1 MSAQITF
8 VMGRSGSGK
17 TELLFNKIKQNE
29 LSGKRSV
36 LIVPD
41 RASFE
46 SERRLAKL
54 IGKGM
59 MNTFVVSF
67 TRLARRIL
75 SEKGEKRVF
84 LSIQGRQMMLKKTI
98 ENITSDLEC
107 FSRIASKVGFTAEC
121 DEIILKCKR
130 FGITSEQ
137 LMQTAENV
145 DLPYSL
151 RGKLFDFAKIY
162 EAAENAMSSSFIDD
176 EDIVNSLIDN
186 LPSSSYDDC
195 DFFIDTPE
203 TLTEQS
209 IRIISTLMDCAAN
222 ITITFRGD
230 TSEVCRDRK
239 LFQPDENIY
248 RRIRAEAESKHC
260 IVNFVSLTQNT
271 RVKVPEMKH
280 LERELFA
287 FPYRI
292 FNSKPTSDTTIELH
306 IAANKRLE
314 TVACCEKIR
323 NAVNSGLRYRDIGI
337 IVSDIE
343 GYATT
348 IKRVFS
354 EYEIPYFMDVKR
366 SLFSHPLSTLILSA
380 IACCES
386 RFRAK
391 NFIQALKSGMFP
403 IEDNVIEK
411 LENHI
416 LKYGLSGSLITEPFN
431 QENVSEEI
439 ELARATAVEPIINL
453 KRKMAGKHT
462 TAQRLEALYEFTEQM
477 NVGEMLRLEYEKY
490 IDCGNITAARET
502 AQVYDTFIEL
512 IDQIHAISGDEEIS
526 LKRFSSVLEE
536 GLRDYAI
543 GIIPTTLDSV
553 YIGSVD
559 NSGVAEVE
567 LIIVMG
573 ATEGA
578 FPQAKPDNSIINDS
592 ELRKLAKI
600 GLPVWS
606 TSEKMNKDENLR
618 VYSALMKAKSG
629 IYLSFS
635 YSGGNSVASSLFE
648 RTRKMF
654 PNCRITNGIL
664 SPVKGSTER
673 AGFSNLISSLK
684 SAIYN
689 GMDELENCADDYA
702 YFTSSEEYARRLD
715 VMNDALFVTNT
726 NAALGKNVALKLYGK
741 NIYGSPTKLETFA
754 KCPFRYFM
762 EYGIG
767 IKQREQYEEKATDRG
782 SFIHEVLERFL
793 KGVIT
798 DNVDWK
804 ELTDS
809 EVENRL
815 LEIVS
820 EVSKTHNKGIYLSS
834 ARMRAE
840 LKRLTETILIAALE
854 IRNQIINGS
863 FRPLSSEISFGRPGD
878 ALPPL
883 TIRTDDGACFNVCG
897 IVDRLDTFSFE
908 KSNRDYLRIVDY
920 KTGET
925 NFSYTEIVN
934 GIRLQLPL
942 YAAAM
947 EAALTAEKK
956 LELNPNYSANKEN
969 ATAGLY
975 YQYIGSPDAATDG
988 LDGEDAEEVKKA
1000 LRDSFK
1006 LRGLTLGDYDV
1017 VRAIDSNSQ
1026 SYSGVV
1032 KGLRFVKSGINGN
1045 LADANEMRYLINFS
1059 KDAAARILNSIM
1071 QGHIQISPIKA
1082 EGKTGCTYCS
1092 MQSVCGFDPTAAG
1105 RYRNTQKVSADT
1117 FFNRNNKRNHDDS

>member
-46 SERRLAKL
+46 SEKRLARL

-67 TRLARRIL
+67 TTLARRIL

-98 ENITSDLEC
+98 EKITAELEC
-107 FSRIASKVGFTAEC
+107 FSRIASKIGFTAEC

-137 LMQTAENV
+137 LLQTAENPE
-145 DLPYSL
+145 LSFSL
-151 RGKLFDFAKIY
+151 RSKLLDFAKIY
-162 EAAENAMSSSFIDD
+162 GAAEDAMSSSFIDG
-176 EDIVNSLIDN
+176 EDVVNSLIDN
-186 LPSSSYDDC
+186 LPFSSYSDC

-209 IRIISTLMDCAAN
+209 IRIISSLIDCAAN
-222 ITITFRGD
+222 IMITFRGD

-260 IVNFVSLTQNT
+260 TVNFVSLTQNF
-271 RVKVPEMKH
+271 RAKVPEIAH
-280 LERELFA
+280 VERELFA
-287 FPYRI
+287 FPYKT
-292 FNSKPTSDTTIELH
+292 FNAKPTSDTTIELH

-323 NAVNSGLRYRDIGI
+323 SAINGGLRYRDIGI
-337 IVSDIE
+337 IIGDID

-366 SLFSHPLSTLILSA
+366 SLFSHPLSTLLLSA
-380 IACCES
+380 IKCCES
-386 RFRAK
+386 GFRAN

-403 IEDNVIEK
+403 IDDNVIEK

-416 LKYGLSGSLITEPFN
+416 LKYGLNGSLITEPFN
-431 QENVSEEI
+431 QEGISEEI
-439 ELARATAVEPIINL
+439 ELARATAVEPIMNL
-453 KRKMAGKHT
+453 KHKMAGKHT
-462 TAQRLEALYEFTEQM
+462 TAQRLEALYEFAEQM
-477 NVGEMLRLEYEKY
+477 KVGERLRLECERYVE
-490 IDCGNITAARET
+490 CGNLTAARET

-512 IDQIHAISGDEEIS
+512 IDQIYAISGDEEIS
-526 LKRFSSVLEE
+526 LKRFASVLEE
-536 GLRDYAI
+536 GLRDYEI
-543 GIIPTTLDSV
+543 GIIPTTLDRV

-578 FPQAKPDNSIINDS
+578 FPAAKSDNSIISDS
-592 ELRKLAKI
+592 ELRRLAKI
-600 GLPVWS
+600 GLSVWS
-606 TSEKMNKDENLR
+606 TSEKMNRDENLR

-629 IYLSFS
+629 VYLSFS

-654 PNCRITNGIL
+654 PDCRITNGIL

-673 AGFSNLISSLK
+673 AGFADLISSLK
-684 SAIYN
+684 DAVHN
-689 GMDELENCADDYA
+689 GMDELEKCADDYA
-702 YFTSSEEYARRLD
+702 YFASSEEYARRLD
-715 VMNDALFVTNT
+715 VMNDALFVSNT
-726 NAALGKNVALKLYGK
+726 NAVLGKNVALKLYGK
-741 NIYGSPTKLETFA
+741 NSFGSPTRLETFA
-754 KCPFRYFM
+754 QCPFRYFM
-762 EYGIG
+762 EFGIG

-782 SFIHEVLERFL
+782 SFIHEALERFL
-793 KGVIT
+793 KGVIVN
-798 DNVDWK
+798 NVNW
-804 ELTDS
+804 
-809 EVENRL
+809 ENLNDCDIETRL
-815 LEIVS
+815 LEIIS
-820 EVSKTHNKGIYLSS
+820 EVSKTHNKGIYLTS

-840 LKRLTETILIAALE
+840 LRRLTETVLIAAME
-854 IRNQIINGS
+854 IRNQIVNGS

-908 KSNRDYLRIVDY
+908 NSDRDYLRIVDY

-925 NFSYTEIVN
+925 NFSYTELVN

-956 LELNPNYSANKEN
+956 LELNPEYSAKKEN

-975 YQYIGSPDAATDG
+975 YQYIGSQDAATDG
-988 LDGEDAEEVKKA
+988 LDSKEAEEVKKTV
-1000 LRDSFK
+1000 RDSFK
-1006 LRGLTLGDYDV
+1006 LRGLTLEDLDI

-1026 SYSGVV
+1026 SYSGIV
-1032 KGLRFVKSGINGN
+1032 KGLRFVKSGISGN
-1045 LADANEMRYLINFS
+1045 LADANEMRYLIDYS
-1059 KDAAARILNSIM
+1059 KHAAARILNSIM

-1105 RYRNTQKVSADT
+1105 RYRNIQKISADT
-1117 FFNRNNKRNHDDS
+1117 FFNRNKQNNHDDS

>member
-1 MSAQITF
+1 MSAEITF

-17 TELLFNKIKQNE
+17 TELLFNRIKQNE

-46 SERRLAKL
+46 SERRLAGL

-75 SEKGEKRVF
+75 SEKGEKKVF

-98 ENITSDLEC
+98 EKITSNLES

-137 LMQTAENV
+137 LLQTAKNME
-145 DLPYSL
+145 LSYSL
-151 RGKLFDFAKIY
+151 RGKLLDFAKIY

-176 EDIVNSLIDN
+176 EDVVNSLIDN
-186 LPSSSYDDC
+186 LPLSSYSDC

-209 IRIISTLMDCAAN
+209 IRIISSLMDCVPN
-222 ITITFRGD
+222 IMITFRGD
-230 TSEVCRDRK
+230 TSEICRDRK

-248 RRIRAEAESKHC
+248 RRIRAEAENKNC
-260 IVNFVSLTQNT
+260 IIHFVSLTLNT
-271 RVKVPEMKH
+271 RAKVPEIAH

-287 FPYRI
+287 FPYKV
-292 FNSKPTSDTTIELH
+292 FNGKFNENGAVELH

-323 NAVNSGLRYRDIGI
+323 NAINNGLRYRDIGI
-337 IVSDIE
+337 ILGDIE
-343 GYATT
+343 GYATI

-366 SLFSHPLSTLILSA
+366 PLFSHPLSTLILSA

-386 RFRAK
+386 GFRAK
-391 NFIQALKSGMFP
+391 NFIQTLKSGMFP
-403 IEDNVIEK
+403 IEDDVIEK

-416 LKYGLSGSLITEPFN
+416 LKYGLNGSLITEPFN
-431 QENVSEEI
+431 QDNVPEEL
-439 ELARATAVEPIINL
+439 ELARAIAVEPIMNL
-453 KRKMAGKHT
+453 KHKMAGKHT
-462 TAQRLEALYEFTEQM
+462 TAERLEALYEFTQQM
-477 NVGEMLRLEYEKY
+477 NVGERLRSEYEKY
-490 IDCGNITAARET
+490 ANCGNITAARET

-512 IDQIHAISGDEEIS
+512 IDQIYAISGDEEIS
-526 LKRFSSVLEE
+526 LKRFASVLEE

-559 NSGVAEVE
+559 NSGVAENE

-573 ATEGA
+573 ATEGV
-578 FPQAKPDNSIINDS
+578 FPMAKSDNSIINDN
-592 ELRKLAKI
+592 ELRKLAKL
-600 GLPVWS
+600 GLPIWN
-606 TSEKMNKDENLR
+606 TTEKMNKDENLR

-629 IYLSFS
+629 VYFSFS
-635 YSGGNSVASSLFE
+635 YSGGNGVASSIFE
-648 RTRKMF
+648 RTRKIF

-664 SPVKGSTER
+664 SPVKGGTEK
-673 AGFSNLISSLK
+673 AGFADLVSALK
-684 SAIYN
+684 SGIHN
-689 GMDELENCADDYA
+689 GMDELESCAEEYA
-702 YFTSSEEYARRLD
+702 YFASSEKYAERLA
-715 VMNDALFVTNT
+715 VMNDALFMSNINV
-726 NAALGKNVALKLYGK
+726 ALDKKVALKLYGK
-741 NIYGSPTKLETFA
+741 NIFGSPTRLETFA

-762 EYGIG
+762 EFGIG
-767 IKQREQYEEKATDRG
+767 IKQREEYEEKATDRG
-782 SFIHEVLERFL
+782 SFIHEVLECFL
-793 KGVIT
+793 KGVIN
-798 DNVDWK
+798 DNAEWSSLKDCDI
-804 ELTDS
+804 E
-809 EVENRL
+809 ERL
-815 LEIVS
+815 LEIIT
-820 EVSKTHNKGIYLSS
+820 EVSKTHNKGIYLTS

-840 LKRLTETILIAALE
+840 LRRLTETILIAALE
-854 IRNQIINGS
+854 IRNQIVNGS

-878 ALPPL
+878 ILPPL
-883 TIRTDDGACFNVCG
+883 TIKTDDGACFNVCG

-908 KSNRDYLRIVDY
+908 NSDRDYLRIIDY

-925 NFSYTEIVN
+925 NFSYTELVS

-947 EAALTAEKK
+947 EAALTAERK
-956 LELNPNYSANKEN
+956 LELNPKYAAKKEN

-975 YQYIGSPDAATDG
+975 YQYIGSQDASTDG
-988 LDGEDAEEVKKA
+988 LSNDDAEEVKKTV
-1000 LRDSFK
+1000 RDSFK
-1006 LRGLTLGDYDV
+1006 LRGLTLGDLDV
-1017 VRAIDSNSQ
+1017 VRAIDLSSQ
-1026 SYSGVV
+1026 SYSGIV
-1032 KGLRFVKSGINGN
+1032 KGLRFVKNGISGNI
-1045 LADANEMRYLINFS
+1045 ADPNEMRYLIDYS
-1059 KDAAARILNSIM
+1059 KDAAARILSSIM
-1071 QGHIQISPIKA
+1071 QGHIEISPMKA
-1082 EGKTGCTYCS
+1082 EGKTGCQYCS

-1105 RYRNTQKVSADT
+1105 RYRNARKISADV
-1117 FFNRNNKRNHDDS
+1117 FFNRNKKNHDDS